1 MTWYGIEPLAA
12 HPELLPL
19 LSPIPKLQQFAV
31 RRVAHQMAAGESTR
45 SSSRIVADSVSLPGG
60 DAAAQ
65 TRAVELLASFR
76 LVLPDL
82 PALPLQQTGRTSIGH
97 FELPTIRRSLCAA
110 DGLAALFGDG
120 TALADLRTLA
130 ADAAADPL
138 ARQQAIQAL
147 AQAKDSESVPILI
160 RLLND
165 LRRV

>member
-1 MTWYGIEPLAA
+1 
-12 HPELLPL
+12 
-19 LSPIPKLQQFAV
+19 
-31 RRVAHQMAAGESTR
+31 
-45 SSSRIVADSVSLPGG
+45 
-60 DAAAQ
+60 
-65 TRAVELLASFR
+65 VELLASFR